1 MKIPPTRLYQSD
13 WLSVEKHKIE
23 TVDVDS
29 THVAAVAVGATAKLL
44 RLFKRNDTPGEM
56 VWGAATKAWIAVWLP
71 AIVLRLKRNQEVC
84 RMQVEKRTVQVDQRI
99 KCLLLPCTP
108 RRPCRRRPGQHSL
121 PYRHDIAPCSILI
134 PSLVINVEH
143 RILRL
148 PSGIS
153 VLPSLE

>member
-1 MKIPPTRLYQSD
+1 M
-13 WLSVEKHKIE
+13 EKYKIE
-23 TVDVDS
+23 TVDIES

-71 AIVLRLKRNQEVC
+71 AIVLRLKRNREILQ
-84 RMQVEKRTVQVDQRI
+84 MQVENSTSQLNQRF

-108 RRPCRRRPGQHSL
+108 RRPCRRCPGQHSL
-121 PYRHDIAPCSILI
+121 PYRYNITSRGVLI
-134 PSLVINVEH
+134 PSLVINVDY

-148 PSGIS
+148 PSAIS